1 MTCQRERK
9 IEIAIP
15 GMKKSLCCSHENKE
29 TDHNVLDFNFDYCEN
44 EIDEN
49 ENSNDD
55 EHEKNIIEMGKR
67 SRKRERQKGFG
78 K

>member
-15 GMKKSLCCSHENKE
+15 GMEKSLCSSHENKG
-29 TDHNVLDFNFDYCEN
+29 TGDHESNFNFDYCDN

-49 ENSNDD
+49 ENS
-55 EHEKNIIEMGKR
+55 KV
-67 SRKRERQKGFG
+67 
-78 K
+78 

>member
-29 TDHNVLDFNFDYCEN
+29 TDDHESNFNFDYCDN

-49 ENSNDD
+49 ENS
-55 EHEKNIIEMGKR
+55 KA
-67 SRKRERQKGFG
+67 
-78 K
+78 